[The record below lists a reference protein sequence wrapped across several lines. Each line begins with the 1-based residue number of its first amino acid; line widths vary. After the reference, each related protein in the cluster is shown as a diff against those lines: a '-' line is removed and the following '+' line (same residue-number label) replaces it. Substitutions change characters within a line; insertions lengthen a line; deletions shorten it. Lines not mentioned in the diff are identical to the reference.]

1 MRNRH
6 RYTRGVSE
14 LTLAIETSNPS
25 AGGGPV
31 AGGGGTASSGS
42 VCLGTLDGGGGCTVI
57 ARHDLGPASRH
68 DDALMPAVA
77 LVCAA
82 AGMKPGEVRRVA
94 VSIGPGGFTSVRI
107 AVTTAKMIGEATG
120 AACVPVPT
128 ALALAHAAAGA
139 GASGVVGVLLA
150 WKREDVWRQRFTVGG
165 GVVTPVDDGGIVALA
180 SAGEG
185 CGTVVGDD
193 EVVRLIGL
201 RVGAAEADS
210 PRFLRPD
217 FDARWV
223 LHASRGIAPI
233 DPALLL
239 PIYPREPEAVTKW
252 RVLHPPRG

>member
-6 RYTRGVSE
+6 RYTRGVNE

-25 AGGGPV
+25 AGGGPA
-31 AGGGGTASSGS
+31 AGGGGAASSGS
-42 VCLGTLDGGGGCTVI
+42 VCLGTLDAGGGYTVI
-57 ARHDLGPASRH
+57 ARHDLAPASRH

-82 AGMKPGEVRRVA
+82 AGVKPGDVRRVA

-128 ALALAHAAAGA
+128 ALALAHATAGA

-150 WKREDVWRQRFTVGG
+150 WKREDVWRQRFTVGSG
-165 GVVTPVDDGGIVALA
+165 GGAVTPVDDGGIVALA

-193 EVVRLIGL
+193 EVVRLI
-201 RVGAAEADS
+201 VPGAAADN

-223 LHASRGIAPI
+223 LHASRGIAPV

-252 RVLHPPRG
+252 RLLHPPRG